1 MKSEGKRH
9 ITRPRLPLTAYAGNH
24 AFHITVVTR
33 GRESL
38 LTDAL
43 AASVIETMLE
53 VASGTDI
60 SLLAYCVMPDHVHI
74 LAEGESE
81 RADVLRFVQRFK
93 QRTSYQH
100 VGKTGQR
107 LWQPSF
113 HDHALRQSEA
123 VNEVARYI
131 FSNPV
136 EAGFAGEGEEWPYSG
151 GTMFEAFVGRS

>member
-1 MKSEGKRH
+1 MKSEGKRY

-24 AFHITVVTR
+24 AFHVTVVTR
-33 GRESL
+33 GREPL

-53 VASGTDI
+53 VASRTDI

-100 VGKTGQR
+100 VGNTGQR

-113 HDHALRQSEA
+113 HDHALRQSEG

-131 FSNPV
+131 FSNPR
-136 EAGFAGEGEEWPYSG
+136 EAGLGEEDAEWPYSG